1 VHVEFWGVFEGFK
14 LALFYGFFRVELHVD
29 SQVVVNTIS
38 FAKGGSPIGWTLV
51 KNIRRLLEL
60 DWEVKIC
67 HSYREANSCAYTSVN
82 LVCDG
87 GFTMI
92 LYEQCSARVSSSYL
106 ADVVGA
112 YTPRLVNR

>member
-1 VHVEFWGVFEGFK
+1 
-14 LALFYGFFRVELHVD
+14 
-29 SQVVVNTIS
+29 
-38 FAKGGSPIGWTLV
+38 LV
-51 KNIRRLLEL
+51 QNIERLLKL

-67 HSYREANSCAYTSVN
+67 HSYKEANSCADALAN

-92 LYEQCSARVSSSYL
+92 LYEQCPTQVSLFYL
-106 ADVVGA
+106 ADVVGT